1 MERIRRNDLVIVTAG
16 VDRGKTGKVLRIVP
30 QSGRVVVEGVNMVF
44 KHVRRSQ
51 QNPQGGRIRRENPL
65 AISKVLPY
73 CEKCQK
79 GVRVRF
85 EFQDGLKRRVCAKCS
100 EAFPS

>member
-1 MERIRRNDLVIVTAG
+1 MKRIKRNDMAYVTTG
-16 VDRGKTGKVLRIVP
+16 VDRGKTGRVLRVLDEKDRIVI
-30 QSGRVVVEGVNMVF
+30 EGVNMVY

-51 QNPQGGRIRRENPL
+51 QNPQGGRIQKENPM
-65 AISKVLPY
+65 AISNVMVY

-85 EFQDGLKRRVCAKCS
+85 AEQDGKKTRVCAKCS
-100 EAFPS
+100 EPFPT

>member
-1 MERIRRNDLVIVTAG
+1 MRRIKKNDLVIVKAG
-16 VDRGKTGKVLRIVP
+16 VDSGKTGKVLRVIDDKN
-30 QSGRVVVEGVNMVF
+30 RVVVEGVSLVY

-51 QNPQGGRIRRENPL
+51 QNPQGGRIKREN
-65 AISKVLPY
+65 AIDLSNVMPF

-85 EFQDGLKRRVCAKCS
+85 AVKDDVKQRVCSVCS
-100 EAFPS
+100 ETFPN

>member
-1 MERIRRNDLVIVTAG
+1 MKRIKKNDVVYVTTG
-16 VDRGKTGKVLRIVP
+16 TDRGKTGRVLRVLPDRDRIVI
-30 QSGRVVVEGVNMVF
+30 EGVNMIF

-51 QNPQGGRIRRENPL
+51 QNPQGGRIQKESPM
-65 AISKVLPY
+65 AISNVLVY

-85 EFQDGLKRRVCAKCS
+85 VESDGEKTRVCVKCS
-100 EAFPS
+100 EPFPT